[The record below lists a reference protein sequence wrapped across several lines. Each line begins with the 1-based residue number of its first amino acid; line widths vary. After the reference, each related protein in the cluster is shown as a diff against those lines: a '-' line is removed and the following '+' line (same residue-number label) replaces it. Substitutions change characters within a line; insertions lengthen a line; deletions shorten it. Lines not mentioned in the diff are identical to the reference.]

1 MMLARLGVSNALS
14 TYDIFNLRWVYVH
27 INPSQIEGDVYT
39 ISTITAFSFLK
50 IWEKEENNNKTRE

>member
-1 MMLARLGVSNALS
+1 MILARLGVSNALS

-39 ISTITAFSFLK
+39 ISTITAFNFLK
-50 IWEKEENNNKTRE
+50 I